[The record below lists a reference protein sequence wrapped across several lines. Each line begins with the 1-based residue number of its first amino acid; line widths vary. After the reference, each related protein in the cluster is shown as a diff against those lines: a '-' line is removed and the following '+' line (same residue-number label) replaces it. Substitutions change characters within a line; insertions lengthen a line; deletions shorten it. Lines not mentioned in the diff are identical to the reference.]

1 MIDRRKPMPV
11 IRPISDLRNRFAAI
25 SKECHENGEPVFLT
39 KNGQGDLVVMSIE
52 EYERMEGRLEL
63 YIKLEEAERES
74 QNSADSISHDEMM
87 VRLRE
92 RLNAE

>member
-1 MIDRRKPMPV
+1 MPV

-63 YIKLEEAERES
+63 YVKLEEAEREN
-74 QNSADSISHDEMM
+74 QNSAESISHDEMM